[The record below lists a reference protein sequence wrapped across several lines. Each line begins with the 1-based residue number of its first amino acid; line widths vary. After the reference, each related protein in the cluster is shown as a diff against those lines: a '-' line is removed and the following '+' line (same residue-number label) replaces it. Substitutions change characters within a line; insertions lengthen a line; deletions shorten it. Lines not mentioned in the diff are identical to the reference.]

1 MQKMILRNSVSG
13 YCFSLLL
20 GAILWALGLAH
31 IHLFAHPFRYW
42 VVVCASIGILVCAI
56 RLFDRSVKL
65 SVDQGGIHDLRLG
78 GPAIPWV
85 MIGDVH
91 LEVSRSLGVVRRAYL
106 KVIMKGGL
114 EIPINIWNLDKE
126 PEYIYQNVTAIW
138 NEARRG
144 SAAPSE
150 NPCSRES
157 V

>member
-13 YCFSLLL
+13 YRFGLLI
-20 GAILWALGLAH
+20 GAILLALGFAH
-31 IHLFAHPFRYW
+31 IHLFARPYGYW
-42 VVVCASIGILVCAI
+42 VVVCGSIGILVCAI

-78 GPAIPWV
+78 RPAIPWV

-114 EIPINIWNLDKE
+114 DIPINIWNLDKE
-126 PEYIYQNVTAIW
+126 PEYIYQHVTAIR
-138 NEARRG
+138 NEAWRN
-144 SAAPSE
+144 SPAPPDNQSG
-150 NPCSRES
+150 REPT
-157 V
+157 